1 MEIINTLLLEAIQ
14 GETDAEERY
23 MTFAGQAVTEGYPR
37 VAALFTGLS
46 YAEAVHAANHKR
58 ALDKNGYNGPLP
70 GASKPQSHGSTRDN
84 LRMSL
89 KGELEEFSTMYPSF
103 RRQIAKKHGDE
114 FVAKIALLSIKWAA
128 ESEKNHH
135 TLLGAAVKLMEIES
149 GKGNMDTGDYY
160 LCTVC
165 GNLLFSA
172 QPPEEL
178 CPVCGHDLMF
188 YSKVDVLL

>member
-1 MEIINTLLLEAIQ
+1 MEIINKLLIEAVQ

-23 MTFAGQAVTEGYPR
+23 MAFAGQAVSEGYPG

-58 ALDKNGYNGPLP
+58 ALEKNSYSGALP
-70 GASKPQSHGSTRDN
+70 KATIPKSHGSTLDN

-103 RRQIAKKHGDE
+103 RRQITKKHGDV
-114 FVAKIALLSIKWAA
+114 FIAKIALLSIKWAA

-135 TLLGAAVKLMEIES
+135 ALLLAAVKIVEAGGDMDS
-149 GKGNMDTGDYY
+149 GDFY

-165 GNLLFSA
+165 GNLHFSA
-172 QPPEEL
+172 APPEEL

-188 YSKVDVLL
+188 YSKVEVLS

>member
-1 MEIINTLLLEAIQ
+1 MEIINTLLIEAMQ

-23 MTFAGQAVTEGYPR
+23 MAYAGQAVAEGYSG
-37 VAALFTGLS
+37 VAGLFTGLS

-58 ALDKNGYNGPLP
+58 ALEKNSYTGPLP
-70 GASKPQSHGSTRDN
+70 KATIPKSHGATLDN

-103 RRQIAKKHGDE
+103 RRQITKKHGDV

-135 TLLGAAVKLMEIES
+135 ALLLAAVKMME
-149 GKGNMDTGDYY
+149 KGSDMDAGDYY

-165 GNLLFSA
+165 GNLHFSSL
-172 QPPEEL
+172 PPEEL

>member
-1 MEIINTLLLEAIQ
+1 MEIINTLLLEALQ
-14 GETDAEERY
+14 GETDAEKRY
-23 MTFAGQAVTEGYPR
+23 MAFAGQAGTEGYPGL
-37 VAALFTGLS
+37 AALFTGLS

-58 ALDKNGYNGPLP
+58 ALEKNSYNGSLP
-70 GASKPQSHGSTRDN
+70 KATKPESHGSTLDN

-103 RRQIAKKHGDE
+103 RRQITKKHGAE
-114 FVAKIALLSIKWAA
+114 FVAKIALLSIKWAT

-135 TLLGAAVKLMEIES
+135 ALLLAAVKMMES
-149 GKGNMDTGDYY
+149 GRDMDSGNFY

-165 GNLLFSA
+165 GNLHFSA

-178 CPVCGHDLMF
+178 CSVCGHDLMF
-188 YSKVDVLL
+188 YSKVDVLP

>member
-1 MEIINTLLLEAIQ
+1 MEIINTLLLQAIQ

-23 MTFAGQAVTEGYPR
+23 MTFAGQAVNEGYPG
-37 VAALFTGLS
+37 VGALFTGLS

-58 ALDKNGYNGPLP
+58 ALEKNGYNGPLP
-70 GASKPQSHGSTRDN
+70 RASKPQSHGSTLDN

-135 TLLGAAVKLMEIES
+135 TLLAAAVKLMEAEG
-149 GKGNMDTGDYY
+149 GKGNMDTGNYY

-172 QPPEEL
+172 QPPEDL

>member
-23 MTFAGQAVTEGYPR
+23 MAFAGQAVTDGYPR
-37 VAALFTGLS
+37 PAALFTGLS

-58 ALDKNGYNGPLP
+58 ALAKNGYDGPLP
-70 GASKPQSHGSTRDN
+70 RASKPQSHGTTLDN

-103 RRQIAKKHGDE
+103 RRQITKKHGGE

-135 TLLGAAVKLMEIES
+135 ALLGAAVKLMEA
-149 GKGNMDTGDYY
+149 KGDRDSMDTGHYY

-172 QPPEEL
+172 RSPEPL
-178 CPVCGHDLMF
+178 PIRSGRYCRQ
-188 YSKVDVLL
+188 

>member
-1 MEIINTLLLEAIQ
+1 MDIINTLLIEAVQ

-23 MTFAGQAVTEGYPR
+23 LAYAGQAVSEGYPG

-46 YAEAVHAANHKR
+46 SAEAVHAANHKR
-58 ALDKNGYNGPLP
+58 ALEKNNYNGPLP
-70 GASKPQSHGSTRDN
+70 KATIPKRHSSTLDN

-103 RRQIAKKHGDE
+103 RRQITKKHGGK
-114 FVAKIALLSIKWAA
+114 FIAKIALLSIKWAA

-135 TLLGAAVKLMEIES
+135 ALLLAAAKMVEAGGDMDS
-149 GKGNMDTGDYY
+149 GEYY

-165 GNLLFSA
+165 GNLHFSA
-172 QPPEEL
+172 APPEEL

-188 YSKVDVLL
+188 YSKVDVLP